1 MSWARSSPDELVTM
15 SLRRSL
21 YCWSLWGWFGED
33 SMADNAAVTFC
44 EAILGVRLGEEG
56 DWEV

>member
-21 YCWSLWGWFGED
+21 YCWSLWGWFGDD
-33 SMADNAAVTFC
+33 SMAARAAVIFC
-44 EAILGVRLGEEG
+44 EAILLS
-56 DWEV
+56 D